1 MKWLRAAYFCVRGK
15 TSFAASRLAPSEDAQ
30 DRHSTGLTA
39 DDGDWQ
45 RRISAPSAEV
55 PGPRLAGDDD
65 ALRTFEPRTSPRRDG
80 KDRATRRGGTRCRN
94 QGGSGGAAEAGS
106 DRVYGRTPG

>member
-30 DRHSTGLTA
+30 DRDSTGLTA

-55 PGPRLAGDDD
+55 PGPR
-65 ALRTFEPRTSPRRDG
+65 
-80 KDRATRRGGTRCRN
+80 RRGGTRCRN
-94 QGGSGGAAEAGS
+94 QGSSVAEQLIRKQPQVPT
-106 DRVYGRTPG
+106 DRTQHDATPGNQTQEP